1 VFLTALHPD
10 KFVDYRKNRW
20 ESLAIQIGIKDEFA
34 TAINCPP
41 NALPEEIGKFAKKI
55 TETPTFKK
63 YWGNQSQPL
72 WTLAGICWAVRNFNT
87 SSPTGNTMEETI
99 QNILEGEDE
108 ERPFPLALKPELVKN
123 ILIHLESGKDV
134 ILVGAPGVGKSVL
147 ARRILKHKSNDNYV
161 TSVAHADWTSR
172 DLIGGLNLEGDHYS
186 KGWML
191 EAIVSEPSK
200 LLLIDEF
207 NRADINKAFG
217 EMFLAIES
225 REIHLSEAQAKV
237 YGTDVIQIPDKFR
250 FIGTMNDFD
259 KNLLLTEL
267 SYGLITRLAFVDVQP
282 DSRKEEESVKTQI
295 DNTNYETC
303 SKQISSYYEFINQV
317 REERMIG
324 VRTSKDII
332 SFLLHASPY
341 SQDEIEHWKN
351 LDDALCDYLEPQF
364 DRLNTKL
371 LEHVLKCS
379 ESIFAD
385 KITNFNKK
393 LEKKIK
399 ELKLMTAFLNEQQ
412 ENES

>member
-1 VFLTALHPD
+1 
-10 KFVDYRKNRW
+10 
-20 ESLAIQIGIKDEFA
+20 
-34 TAINCPP
+34 
-41 NALPEEIGKFAKKI
+41 
-55 TETPTFKK
+55 
-63 YWGNQSQPL
+63 
-72 WTLAGICWAVRNFNT
+72 
-87 SSPTGNTMEETI
+87 
-99 QNILEGEDE
+99 
-108 ERPFPLALKPELVKN
+108 
-123 ILIHLESGKDV
+123 
-134 ILVGAPGVGKSVL
+134 
-147 ARRILKHKSNDNYV
+147 
-161 TSVAHADWTSR
+161 
-172 DLIGGLNLEGDHYS
+172 
-186 KGWML
+186 
-191 EAIVSEPSK
+191 
-200 LLLIDEF
+200 
-207 NRADINKAFG
+207 
-217 EMFLAIES
+217 
-225 REIHLSEAQAKV
+225 
-237 YGTDVIQIPDKFR
+237 
-250 FIGTMNDFD
+250 MNDFD

-282 DSRKEEESVKTQI
+282 DSGKEEGAVKAQI
-295 DNTNYETC
+295 DDTNYETC

-399 ELKLMTAFLNEQQ
+399 ELKLMTEFLNEQQ